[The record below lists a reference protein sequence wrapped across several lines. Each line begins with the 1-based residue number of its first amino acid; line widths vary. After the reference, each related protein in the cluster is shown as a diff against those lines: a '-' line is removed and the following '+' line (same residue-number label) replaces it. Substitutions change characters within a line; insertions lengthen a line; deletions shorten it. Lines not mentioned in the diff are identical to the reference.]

1 MKTLFLT
8 IMCVLLSAFV
18 MTTVSAQDIILPKPQ
33 QSGGLPVFDAVKQRH
48 SNREIIPDVP
58 LDLQT
63 MSNLLWAAW
72 GFNREGMRT
81 IPTGLNK
88 QELDVYA
95 VLKEGVYRYDAA
107 ANKLLLIEKGDH
119 RTKAGKQDY
128 VYTAPL
134 NLIYVADMEKGVGT
148 GSYISVGCA
157 VENVYLLS
165 ASKGLACRV
174 RTGIDK
180 DALYSLL
187 KLKDKQE
194 ALAGQTLAYPS
205 TPEPQQSVFPTE
217 KPLPRASLA
226 EQLPAAATEAFLGEF
241 KTKKIDLHSVMILK
255 NGKVVFEKWFNDN
268 APDKNHVMWSVSKT
282 FTSMGVGFAV
292 AEKRFSLDDK
302 VISFFPDDCPK
313 EISENLAAM
322 KVRDL
327 LIMSS
332 GHDTDPTGTI
342 PFRHKPEK
350 FDGVRWEKRF
360 FEHPVK
366 NKPGSKFVYNSM
378 ATYMLS
384 AIIQKTTGET
394 LYNYLRP
401 RLFEPLGIE
410 NIVWDAN
417 PYGVNCGG
425 WGLHIK
431 TEDMA
436 KLGQF
441 MLQKGNWEGKQL
453 LPELW
458 IEEATSRKILQ
469 DPKVKPEESGND
481 WKQGY
486 CYQIWRC
493 RNNAFRADG
502 KDGQYIAVLPDQQS
516 VVIITENTND
526 YQGVLNLIWEHL
538 LPVLK

>member
-1 MKTLFLT
+1 
-8 IMCVLLSAFV
+8 
-18 MTTVSAQDIILPKPQ
+18 
-33 QSGGLPVFDAVKQRH
+33 
-48 SNREIIPDVP
+48 
-58 LDLQT
+58 
-63 MSNLLWAAW
+63 MSDLLWAAW

-107 ANKLLLIEKGDH
+107 ADKLLLVEKGDH

-128 VYTAPL
+128 VYIAPL
-134 NLIYVADMEKGVGT
+134 NLIYVADMEKGVGV
-148 GSYISVGCA
+148 GSNISTGCA

-174 RTGIDK
+174 RTSIDK
-180 DALYSLL
+180 DVLYKLL
-187 KLKDKQE
+187 KLKGKQE
-194 ALAGQTLAYPS
+194 VLAGQTLAYPAK
-205 TPEPQQSVFPTE
+205 PEPQQSVFPTE
-217 KPLPRASLA
+217 KSLPRSNVA
-226 EQLPAAATEAFLGEF
+226 ERLPSAAAETFLNAFVE
-241 KTKKIDLHSVMILK
+241 KKIDLHSVMVLK
-255 NGKVVFEKWFNDN
+255 NGKVVFERWFGND

-282 FTSMGVGFAV
+282 FTSMGIGFAV

-302 VISFFPDDCPK
+302 VVSFFPDDCPK

-322 KVRDL
+322 TVKDL
-327 LIMSS
+327 LTMSC
-332 GHDTDPTGTI
+332 GHDTEPRITNMLT
-342 PFRHKPEK
+342 EK
-350 FDGVRWEKRF
+350 LGQSFDGQRWEKIF
-360 FEHPVK
+360 LAHPVP
-366 NKPGSKFVYNSM
+366 NKPGTKFVYNSVG
-378 ATYMLS
+378 TYMLS
-384 AIIQKTTGET
+384 AIILKTTGET

-410 NIVWDAN
+410 NIVWDTN

-441 MLQKGNWEGKQL
+441 LLQKGQWNGKQL
-453 LPELW
+453 LPEPW
-458 IEEATSRKILQ
+458 VDEATSFKILQ
-469 DPKVKPEESGND
+469 DPKAKPEETDSD

-502 KDGQYIAVLPDQQS
+502 KNGQFIVVFPKENA

-538 LPVLK
+538 LPVLR